1 MGAGAGGRIVWH
13 CTGNPDR
20 PKYSHLLKHK
30 KHFDSNS
37 TRTKKEKKK
46 KSSTTH
52 AKLSGD
58 SSELSRLTRLA
69 EALQWSSWASSFVK
83 TPHLHFCLLLVSLLN
98 KLRWNNRVKCQFG
111 SSVQAEIGQR
121 HIHIVTILTHHTL
134 KQWFSKWG
142 SLRVFQGGPQQKRNN
157 LFPL

>member
-69 EALQWSSWASSFVK
+69 EALQWSS
-83 TPHLHFCLLLVSLLN
+83 
-98 KLRWNNRVKCQFG
+98 
-111 SSVQAEIGQR
+111 
-121 HIHIVTILTHHTL
+121 
-134 KQWFSKWG
+134 
-142 SLRVFQGGPQQKRNN
+142 
-157 LFPL
+157 